1 MAVRRPRPDETV
13 DDTIVSPLFDE
24 PIISIPDRD
33 DPTRWRH
40 FYTEEEADAYV
51 TPEDIAR
58 ARATAGAWSDLDLDE
73 MLDALDRIRHESVP
87 TPPIEFDWDD
97 DE

>member
-1 MAVRRPRPDETV
+1 MALPRTQPTQI
-13 DDTIVSPLFDE
+13 DDPEEAIGLLHE

-33 DPTRWRH
+33 DPTKWRH
-40 FYTEEEADAYV
+40 FFTEEEADSYV

-58 ARATAGAWSDLDLDE
+58 ARAVAGAWSDLDLDE

-97 DE
+97 E